1 MKIKRQNVFRVP
13 NVRVGDSVMAVR
25 FKLLP
30 KQQAVKCATK
40 GETPF
45 TVLRDGNRFVCRQRG
60 NDLSASGP
68 NPAQAFA
75 QGVKTFWNMW
85 G

>member
-1 MKIKRQNVFRVP
+1 MKTKRQNVFRVP
-13 NVRVGDSVMAVR
+13 NVRVGDAVQPVR

-40 GETPF
+40 GEKAF
-45 TVLRDGNRFVCRQRG
+45 TILHDGNNFVCRQRG
-60 NDLSASGP
+60 NDLAAVARD
-68 NPAQAFA
+68 PAQAFA
-75 QGVKTFWNMW
+75 KGVKTFWNMW